1 VNRTALLLVLSLT
14 CVLPA
19 QAPAPVVIRAGTLL
33 DGRGGVQRNVAITVE
48 NGRIAR
54 VGPASGAVTHDLS
67 GLTVM
72 PGWIDTHVHIGWH
85 FNREGRYDNRGE
97 TPAQAALWA
106 AENAYAT
113 LLGGF
118 TTVQSLGAAADAD
131 LRDAIARGI
140 LPGPRVLT
148 SLGSASNRTGGGT
161 PDALRDYVRKKKS
174 EGADA
179 IKLFASASIRDG
191 GRQTMSLEQ
200 LQAACGEA
208 AAAGLRTLVHAH
220 SADSI
225 RAAALAGCTQIEHGN
240 FATDE
245 VLALMAERGI
255 YFDPHIGLVLQN
267 YLDNK
272 ARFLGVGN
280 YTEEG
285 FAAMEKAVPEVIAM
299 FRRAVATRGLKI
311 VYGTDA
317 VAGAHGRN
325 IEELIV
331 RVRDGGQSPMD
342 GIVSLT
348 SRSAESMRLQDRIGA
363 IAPGLDA
370 DIVAVAGDPLTDVA
384 AMRRVTFVMKGGRV
398 MKSAR

>member
-1 VNRTALLLVLSLT
+1 
-14 CVLPA
+14 
-19 QAPAPVVIRAGTLL
+19 
-33 DGRGGVQRNVAITVE
+33 
-48 NGRIAR
+48 
-54 VGPASGAVTHDLS
+54 
-67 GLTVM
+67 
-72 PGWIDTHVHIGWH
+72 
-85 FNREGRYDNRGE
+85 
-97 TPAQAALWA
+97 
-106 AENAYAT
+106 
-113 LLGGF
+113 
-118 TTVQSLGAAADAD
+118 
-131 LRDAIARGI
+131 
-140 LPGPRVLT
+140 
-148 SLGSASNRTGGGT
+148 
-161 PDALRDYVRKKKS
+161 
-174 EGADA
+174 
-179 IKLFASASIRDG
+179 
-191 GRQTMSLEQ
+191 
-200 LQAACGEA
+200 
-208 AAAGLRTLVHAH
+208 
-220 SADSI
+220 
-225 RAAALAGCTQIEHGN
+225 
-240 FATDE
+240 
-245 VLALMAERGI
+245 
-255 YFDPHIGLVLQN
+255 VLQN